1 MLSIF
6 SCACGHLYF
15 LFGEMSFQVFCP
27 FLNQVIC
34 FFNVEL
40 RICLCSL
47 DINPVLVLSFA
58 NIFSHPVGCLFILSM
73 ISFAVQKF
81 LSLFRFHVFIFA
93 FISFALEDRSKKYF
107 YDLYQRVFYLYFLP
121 GILWFLVLNLGL

>member
-27 FLNQVIC
+27 FLNQIVC

-40 RICLCSL
+40 WFCLYSL
-47 DINPVLVLSFA
+47 DINQLLVFYFV
-58 NIFSHPVGCLFILSM
+58 NIFSHSVGCLFILSM
-73 ISFAVQKF
+73 ISFAEQKF
-81 LSLFRFHVFIFA
+81 LSLFRSHVFSFA
-93 FISFALEDRSKKYF
+93 FISFALEDKSKKYF